1 MNIKITSLL
10 FHLIILP
17 ELFLGICILY
27 LVFHSLFLGFNRDY
41 KFVLFEKSVL
51 YQIILIILM
60 VCFLLI
66 NQNFF
71 DLKIFGF
78 SNSFVSDGLSN
89 ISKLVVAIVSVIF
102 FLIIEQ
108 FTNIQKINFFE
119 YYILFLFGILGTLLI
134 CTSNDLLITYL
145 SIELQGLSFYLL
157 ASFNRNSTYSVENG
171 LKYFVLGSFSS
182 GLFLYSS
189 SILYGL
195 FGTLNFADFFELTQ
209 DSIGSNIFCPDIFQ
223 YPLLL
228 ILISLLFKL
237 GIAPFHIWLPDVY
250 ESSPFSSTFFF
261 AVVPKISIFIIFLK
275 IFNYCFFNVVSYLM
289 NFLIIIAIF
298 SILVG
303 SFVGLEQRKFR
314 SLLAYSSVSHMGYLL
329 IVFSLPNNEGY
340 SFGFSYLIIYMI
352 SGICF
357 WLVLMLTI
365 IKNNYL
371 KKKNQDLTDLIL
383 LQKSN
388 LGMASCLS
396 LVLFSM
402 AGFPPL
408 IGFLVKISLFFS
420 AMEMSY
426 YLVSFIS
433 IFCSV
438 ISTFFYIRIIKLLYF
453 EGVLV
458 GKLYYPIKNQ
468 IILVLLLL
476 VYFLVFFFIRPNLLF
491 YISYKISFAF

>member
-1 MNIKITSLL
+1 M
-10 FHLIILP
+10 
-17 ELFLGICILY
+17 
-27 LVFHSLFLGFNRDY
+27 
-41 KFVLFEKSVL
+41 
-51 YQIILIILM
+51 
-60 VCFLLI
+60 
-66 NQNFF
+66 
-71 DLKIFGF
+71 
-78 SNSFVSDGLSN
+78 
-89 ISKLVVAIVSVIF
+89 
-102 FLIIEQ
+102 
-108 FTNIQKINFFE
+108 
-119 YYILFLFGILGTLLI
+119 
-134 CTSNDLLITYL
+134 
-145 SIELQGLSFYLL
+145 
-157 ASFNRNSTYSVENG
+157 
-171 LKYFVLGSFSS
+171 
-182 GLFLYSS
+182 
-189 SILYGL
+189 
-195 FGTLNFADFFELTQ
+195 
-209 DSIGSNIFCPDIFQ
+209 
-223 YPLLL
+223 
-228 ILISLLFKL
+228 
-237 GIAPFHIWLPDVY
+237 
-250 ESSPFSSTFFF
+250 
-261 AVVPKISIFIIFLK
+261 
-275 IFNYCFFNVVSYLM
+275 
-289 NFLIIIAIF
+289 
-298 SILVG
+298 
-303 SFVGLEQRKFR
+303 
-314 SLLAYSSVSHMGYLL
+314 AYSSVSHMGYLL

-388 LGMASCLS
+388 SGMASCLS

-453 EGVLV
+453 EGVLI